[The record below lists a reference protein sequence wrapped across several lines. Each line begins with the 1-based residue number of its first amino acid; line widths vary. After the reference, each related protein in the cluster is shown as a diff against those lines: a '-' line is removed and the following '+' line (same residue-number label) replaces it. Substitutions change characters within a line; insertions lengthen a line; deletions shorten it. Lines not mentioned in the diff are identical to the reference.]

1 MKFAWKIFF
10 VSFLIIII
18 SFGTGGFVLIHSVF
32 TTSINSK
39 IQNTCENN
47 GYITASL
54 YAIESNAEIM
64 GYGDTYYN
72 YIAKSF
78 SEQMSNG
85 NSDTKVKIGTL
96 NEMSAFDDV
105 SFIAELDVNSR
116 THRIVDDNGKKYIHA
131 VSRIFLTERDFYVET
146 LTNISD
152 VYQNRGYYCQTY
164 QIILMCVALFAS
176 MVLVFVSR
184 YITRPLVK
192 LSNAARQIAQGD
204 FSRRVDVS
212 STKEVYELSE
222 SFNTMAQYIE
232 NYIEELKKSAQ
243 SRDDFVADFTH
254 ELKTPLTSVI
264 GYADML
270 RSYDLDANRRREF
283 ADYIFKEGKRLEALS
298 VNLLNIIV
306 LKNNNVEMKPITTE
320 FLFLEVKNSTLFL
333 LKKYCMKLEAHFE
346 SADIYVEPSLIKT
359 LLFNLIDNAC
369 KASAK
374 GDEIQLYG
382 YTENNRYQF
391 EIIDSGYG
399 IPKDELEKIIQ
410 PFYMVDKSRSRRM
423 GGAGL
428 GLSLC
433 NEIARIHGS
442 ELIIE
447 SVLNKGTTVSFSVMS
462 YNEMEGEQIEE

>member
-18 SFGTGGFVLIHSVF
+18 SFGTGGFILIHAVF
-32 TTSINSK
+32 TTSVNSK

-96 NEMSAFDDV
+96 NEMSTFGED
-105 SFIAELDVNSR
+105 SFITELDVNSR
-116 THRIVDDNGKKYIHA
+116 THRIVDDNEKKYIQA
-131 VSRIFLTERDFYVET
+131 VSRISLTQREFYIET
-146 LTNISD
+146 LTDISD
-152 VYQNRGYYCQTY
+152 VYQNRDNYCQTY

-192 LSNAARQIAQGD
+192 LSNAAQQIAQGD

-212 STKEVYELSE
+212 STKEIYELSE

-232 NYIEELKKSAQ
+232 DYIEELKESAQ

-270 RSYDLDANRRREF
+270 RSYDLDANQRREC
-283 ADYIFKEGKRLEALS
+283 ADYIFREGKRLEALS

-306 LKNNNVEMKPITTE
+306 LKNNNVEMQTITTD
-320 FLFLEVKNSTLFL
+320 FLFSEVKNSTLFL
-333 LKKYCMKLEAHFE
+333 LKKYGINLEVHFE
-346 SADIYVEPSLIKT
+346 NATIYVEPSLIKT
-359 LLFNLIDNAC
+359 LIFNLIDNAC

-374 GDEIQLYG
+374 GNGVHLYG
-382 YTENNRYQF
+382 YLENNRYQF
-391 EIIDSGYG
+391 KIIDSGCG
-399 IPKDELEKIIQ
+399 IPKEELEKIVR

-433 NEIARIHGS
+433 NEIARLHGS

-447 SVLNKGTTVSFSVMS
+447 SVLNEGTTVSFSVMS
-462 YNEMEGEQIEE
+462 NNERKGEQFEE